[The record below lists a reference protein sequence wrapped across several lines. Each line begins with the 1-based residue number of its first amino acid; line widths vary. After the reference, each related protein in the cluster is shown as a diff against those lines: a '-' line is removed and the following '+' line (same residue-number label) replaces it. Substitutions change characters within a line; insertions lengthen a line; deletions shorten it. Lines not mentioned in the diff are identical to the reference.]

1 MQKDWRFF
9 KAKRLMSATCHTF
22 YQNLENLYAQH
33 KYPPNHIWNLD
44 ETNIQVG
51 QQFGVQILV
60 KQGS

>member
-1 MQKDWRFF
+1 
-9 KAKRLMSATCHTF
+9 MSATCHTF